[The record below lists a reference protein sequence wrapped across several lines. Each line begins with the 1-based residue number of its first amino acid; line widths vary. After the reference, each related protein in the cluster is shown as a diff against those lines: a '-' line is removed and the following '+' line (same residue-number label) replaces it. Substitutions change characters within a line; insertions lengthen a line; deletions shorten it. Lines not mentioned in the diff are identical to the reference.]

1 MKKKIFAAATAAAIA
16 LTGLSALS
24 GCTPD
29 QPPCASVQVTGQKR
43 VVGSAEGGNPIT
55 LYRVE
60 IVPNLA
66 FGRPTSVVGD
76 EGLRAERSDLTS
88 QPDRQ
93 SAWLQPGAHTL
104 VFEGGG
110 GGGCDPN
117 FWVLPPT

>member
-1 MKKKIFAAATAAAIA
+1 MKRSFTTAAAVA
-16 LTGLSALS
+16 FVLAGLPGLSSCA
-24 GCTPD
+24 PD

-43 VVGSAEGGNPIT
+43 VVGSAEGGNPLT

-76 EGLRAERSDLTS
+76 EGLRAERSDLTGS
-88 QPDRQ
+88 DRQ
-93 SAWLQPGAHTL
+93 AAWLQPGAHTL